1 MIKNIFI
8 LMSVLLLLMVGVM
21 TSCSSDDDD
30 TVETLTVASVYG
42 YMNYFGEPHKCYLVK
57 ENGNV
62 TVESGNKL
70 TIKNGY
76 AGVEIPSG
84 FECKA
89 GAEFVIE

>member
-1 MIKNIFI
+1 
-8 LMSVLLLLMVGVM
+8 MSIGY
-21 TSCSSDDDD
+21 
-30 TVETLTVASVYG
+30 SVTTEVPY
-42 YMNYFGEPHKCYLVK
+42 
-57 ENGNV
+57 GNV

-89 GAEFVIE
+89 GAELVIE